1 MEKEHK
7 ILWNILE
14 DGRFIDTREAEL
26 KEKKALW
33 TRYEA

>member
-14 DGRFIDTREAEL
+14 DGRFEL
-26 KEKKALW
+26 MWDNRAVLG
-33 TRYEA
+33 A